1 MLSTKNLVFK
11 KRLVK
16 KLTERYIRPYV
27 VEEVVSKNAVKL
39 KLPASMRIH
48 PVVNVSRV
56 VRYRKPV
63 KEWRMEEPKLV
74 EVDRIEKWEVEKILN
89 MRKVY
94 RIIKYLMCWKEFMA
108 ENDIWEKK
116 KDLENAKK
124 LVDEFKRRLS
134 IEVR

>member
-27 VEEVVSKNAVKL
+27 VERVVSKNVVKL

-89 MRKVY
+89 MRKVH

>member
-27 VEEVVSKNAVKL
+27 VEGVVSKNVVKL

-89 MRKVY
+89 MRKVH
-94 RIIKYLMCWKEFMA
+94 RIIKYLMC
-108 ENDIWEKK
+108 
-116 KDLENAKK
+116 
-124 LVDEFKRRLS
+124 
-134 IEVR
+134 